1 MILSKLAI
9 NVTVPVKAALV
20 TDSVLV
26 KSDLADQYF
35 HKLLCRSLTFIED
48 YIRGQVLP
56 HYGNTHTTTT
66 VTSLQTTLYRHEAR

>member
-1 MILSKLAI
+1 MVFFKVSLA
-9 NVTVPVKAALV
+9 VKAALV

-26 KSDLADQYF
+26 KSEMANQYF

-48 YIRGQVLP
+48 YIRRQVLP